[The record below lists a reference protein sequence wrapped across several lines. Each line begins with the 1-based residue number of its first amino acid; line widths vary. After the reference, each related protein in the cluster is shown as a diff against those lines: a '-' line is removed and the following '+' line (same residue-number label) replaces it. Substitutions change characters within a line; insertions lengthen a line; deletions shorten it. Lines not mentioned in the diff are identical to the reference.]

1 MFLAEHSTLGTSG
14 GTGVAKFSATISDG
28 RIMEK
33 QVGETLLKAGFVI
46 NYCPL
51 LPSIFLLKIT

>member
-33 QVGETLLKAGFVI
+33 QVGETLL
-46 NYCPL
+46 
-51 LPSIFLLKIT
+51 